1 MRLGR
6 RCHGLLPTPQKAGP
20 APREGLNLSGRLQC
34 TVRGWRGIRGL
45 HVGCEL
51 GQVAVSVLQSFV
63 AFVRQKA
70 CRPQHFLLVKRFD
83 PMIRCA
89 AVKPRFFLTAQVTP
103 RRKKRLLFC
112 GLSPYSTMR
121 FPKVRLGTDFFFL
134 KFRCGSVRC
143 VFFLNRAYAVVRCGM
158 FSLFY
163 SSFEELIR
171 SYCCAVRCGF
181 C

>member
-1 MRLGR
+1 MVMRLGR

-89 AVKPRFFLTAQVTP
+89 AVK
-103 RRKKRLLFC
+103 
-112 GLSPYSTMR
+112 SS
-121 FPKVRLGTDFFFL
+121 
-134 KFRCGSVRC
+134 
-143 VFFLNRAYAVVRCGM
+143 M
-158 FSLFY
+158 FSPSIIPL
-163 SSFEELIR
+163 LIVK
-171 SYCCAVRCGF
+171 SACSAEYKPCSGVGYGAGF
-181 C
+181 L